1 MLEMFALKFLF
12 GIDIDNIDVLMM
24 LRSPWM
30 SLVLV
35 LATTLTLILGLFEV
49 HVKTADLA
57 TDVSNFSEY
66 WKQKQVR
73 KWHTLQETNIA
84 MDNPPFWWY
93 LPGKMGIF
101 MGYVSFREGI
111 SYSGIPWNLRGL

>member
-1 MLEMFALKFLF
+1 MFALKFLF

-35 LATTLTLILGLFEV
+35 LATTLTLILGFFEV

-73 KWHTLQETNIA
+73 K
-84 MDNPPFWWY
+84 
-93 LPGKMGIF
+93 
-101 MGYVSFREGI
+101 
-111 SYSGIPWNLRGL
+111 

>member
-1 MLEMFALKFLF
+1 MLIEILAPVLRRVVDTPKWWSMTIFPLCLDLREMFAFICLF

-35 LATTLTLILGLFEV
+35 LATTLTLIIGLFEV

-73 KWHTLQETNIA
+73 K
-84 MDNPPFWWY
+84 
-93 LPGKMGIF
+93 
-101 MGYVSFREGI
+101 
-111 SYSGIPWNLRGL
+111 